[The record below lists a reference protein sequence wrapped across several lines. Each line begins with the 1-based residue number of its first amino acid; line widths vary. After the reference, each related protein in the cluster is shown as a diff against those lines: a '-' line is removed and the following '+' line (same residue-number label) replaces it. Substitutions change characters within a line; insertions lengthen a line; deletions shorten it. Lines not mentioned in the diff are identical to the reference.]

1 MRSISSKI
9 TLREG
14 KGKAEKKK
22 QQGGRMEE
30 KKAMIA
36 LLGFIFATLEIG
48 FDKKNGLL
56 GGRGQIYICISK
68 NTSQKFMNLVRHGIS
83 TTFESLP
90 CQSRNGRPFRSK
102 L

>member
-1 MRSISSKI
+1 
-9 TLREG
+9 
-14 KGKAEKKK
+14 
-22 QQGGRMEE
+22 MEE
-30 KKAMIA
+30 KKAMVA

-48 FDKKNGLL
+48 FDKKKVFLTEEVKYIYIY
-56 GGRGQIYICISK
+56 IYICISK

-90 CQSRNGRPFRSK
+90 CQSRNSRPCRSK